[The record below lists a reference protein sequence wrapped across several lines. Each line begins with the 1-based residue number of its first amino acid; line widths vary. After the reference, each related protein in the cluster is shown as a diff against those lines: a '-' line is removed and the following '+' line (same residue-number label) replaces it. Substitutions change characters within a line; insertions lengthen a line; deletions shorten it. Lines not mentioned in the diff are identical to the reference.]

1 MEYFQRLPGPGAGP
15 GIAPAKP
22 GPAPPG
28 PGPKKKSRGH
38 SPAGAGAKKKSRGH
52 GPAGAGAKII
62 SRGAGPAGAGAK
74 ILSRGAGPAGAGAE
88 TISRGMVPAAPATP
102 VASTSKL
109 AKVWCITHQK
119 DLKSVVIFL
128 ARSFIP
134 LRWDTYMSPK
144 GSPLSLFEFYIF
156 PLKTFLDFNLQA
168 IFFFCPYLIKWEGGI
183 YDRSL

>member
-1 MEYFQRLPGPGAGP
+1 MLASLSQFFSPQRADYFLPASAGARGRPRHRPG
-15 GIAPAKP
+15 K
-22 GPAPPG
+22 
-28 PGPKKKSRGH
+28 
-38 SPAGAGAKKKSRGH
+38 AGAGAKKKSRGH

-168 IFFFCPYLIKWEGGI
+168 IFFFFAHI
-183 YDRSL
+183 S